1 MKRLFLLGIL
11 GLGLILFGAG
21 QALAADVT
29 ISVPTTFAI
38 ADTSDGTVDHVF
50 RVAGNLTIATGGSIT
65 CNDNPGLPSGASAC
79 PIKIVVDG
87 NFVMEAGTKILAEN
101 QVNGGSGGD
110 ISITVGGDVTLKG
123 PLLGLGALISSSKT
137 SGAGDTGHSGNITL
151 DVTGN
156 VKIEIGSIVQAGG
169 SNASGNGGAIEITG
183 TTITVDGQV
192 LSTGGTTVG
201 RGGPITIVADC
212 NLFITGKVS
221 SKGRDPGADRVHLE
235 GGCDVQIFGLVE
247 STGPG
252 HTVPGANLCHG
263 TERPDKPANSTAC
276 VEVWAG
282 DSLEIDSTSPHNGE
296 VNADTGMSGGTQG
309 TSWIDLFARGNI
321 TITGD
326 IVNPYAVHANQ
337 TLGNGHGGIIHVAS
351 RDGKVETSGRAIQAN
366 DTSSGGK
373 GGQVSVEA
381 SGPGSPDGDVDF
393 GNASI
398 QARGGSGSGSLVVS
412 ISARSWNG
420 KILGVVGGELNAC
433 PPGTSSVTLEAC
445 LGVFYPVPQTCP
457 SPPIIINPPNSRC
470 GGVVLFTDYVKLP
483 PCICGCV
490 CVSSFSPKTGKVGD
504 TVTIKGTS
512 LKSVTQVFFNSAN
525 CNPAGTEAIITKTD
539 TQIKVT
545 VPGLN
550 SGFYNL
556 VINIEGLNSICMAD
570 PFIVP

>member
-29 ISVPTTFAI
+29 ISVPTTFAT
-38 ADTSDGTVDHVF
+38 ADASDGTTDGVF
-50 RVAGNLTIATGGSIT
+50 KVTGNLTITGTGSIT

-87 NFVMEAGTKILAEN
+87 NFVMEAGSKILAEN
-101 QVNGGSGGD
+101 NNNGGSGGD
-110 ISITVGGDVTLKG
+110 ISITVGGDATLNAG
-123 PLLGLGALISSSKT
+123 APGALISSSKT

-201 RGGPITIVADC
+201 KGGPIKIVADC

-282 DSLEIDSTSPHNGE
+282 DSLEIDSISPHNGE

-351 RDGKVETSGRAIQAN
+351 RDGKVETSGLAIQAN

-398 QARGGSGSGSLVVS
+398 QAKGVSGHGGQ
-412 ISARSWNG
+412 ITARSWNG
-420 KILGVVGGELNAC
+420 KILGVAPGELNAC
-433 PPGTSSVTLEAC
+433 GGVSGGSVTLTEC
-445 LGVFYPVPQTCP
+445 LGFNYTGTICP
-457 SPPIIINPPNSRC
+457 SPPPSPSIVC
-470 GGVVLFTDYVKLP
+470 GGVVVFADYVVLP

-490 CVSSFSPKTGKVGD
+490 CVSSFSPKAGKVGD

-512 LKSVTQVFFNSAN
+512 LKSVTQVFFNSTN
-525 CNPAGTEAIITKTD
+525 CDPAGTEAIITKTD

-545 VPGLN
+545 VPGLS
-550 SGFYNL
+550 SGSYHL
-556 VINIEGLNSICMAD
+556 VINIEGLNSICMAN
-570 PFIVP
+570 PFVVQ

>member
-29 ISVPTTFAI
+29 ISAATTFAD
-38 ADTSDGTVDHVF
+38 ADASDGTVDHVF

-123 PLLGLGALISSSKT
+123 PLPGLGALISSSKT

-201 RGGPITIVADC
+201 KGGPITIDADC

-252 HTVPGANLCHG
+252 HTVPGANLCHAP
-263 TERPDKPANSTAC
+263 ERPGPDKPANSTAC

-326 IVNPYAVHANQ
+326 TVNPYAVHANQ

-373 GGQVSVEA
+373 GGQVLVEA

-398 QARGGSGSGSLVVS
+398 QAKGVSGHGGKIIATSF
-412 ISARSWNG
+412 NG
-420 KILGVVGGELNAC
+420 KIQGSGELNAC
-433 PPGTSSVTLEAC
+433 GSVTPISGSVTLTSC
-445 LGVFYPVPQTCP
+445 LGVTYGTICP
-457 SPPIIINPPNSRC
+457 SPPSLSSGC
-470 GGVVLFTDYVKLP
+470 GGVVVFADYVKLP

-525 CNPAGTEAIITKTD
+525 CDPAGTEVIITKTD

-545 VPGLN
+545 VPGLS
-550 SGFYNL
+550 SGSYNL
-556 VINIEGLNSICMAD
+556 VINIEGINSICMAD
-570 PFIVP
+570 PFVVQ